1 MELSENVET
10 INRQLV
16 EHFGFDS
23 DTRDP
28 MWRVVISD
36 HQYEKRETEW
46 SPEGLHFVD
55 PQVMELPKYPWIKG
69 RWILERLVL
78 VPEVNRR
85 ELLDKTKS
93 YEVIWV
99 FETQQGAY
107 LPPKFE
113 AAKFVIDTVYAAQ
126 GKRSMRKYIDEEAK
140 NPVEKREE
148 RIKNITTE
156 LFGNETDTGD
166 ALAHG
171 EGVGYTGPIF
181 EEIK

>member
-36 HQYEKRETEW
+36 QQHEKRETEY
-46 SPEGLHFVD
+46 SEEGLQFVN
-55 PQVMELPKYPWIKG
+55 PQVLDLPKYPWIKG

-78 VPEVNRR
+78 VPEINRR
-85 ELLDKTKS
+85 ELLDRTKS

-99 FETQQGAY
+99 FETQTGGY

-113 AAKFVIDTVYAAQ
+113 AAKFVIDTVYAVQ
-126 GKRSMRKYIDEEAK
+126 GKKSMRKYVDDEVKPGAQESRVAK
-140 NPVEKREE
+140 
-148 RIKNITTE
+148 ITEE

-171 EGVGYTGPIF
+171 EGVGYTGPAF
-181 EEIK
+181 KEIK